1 MNTYFDDPFR
11 MMRRECDWNADP
23 YFMGLLL
30 PNAEHLPEV
39 VTQDFM
45 FQRGQERAMQL
56 ATHFFEHPLP
66 AAQGAIEMLCHHAA
80 EAEHEKD
87 HDHQGLRR
95 GYLPVEQ
102 QRQL

>member
-66 AAQGAIEMLCHHAA
+66 AAQGWIFHPARAEKAGKVENSSTIAAAISFNL
-80 EAEHEKD
+80 
-87 HDHQGLRR
+87 
-95 GYLPVEQ
+95 
-102 QRQL
+102 